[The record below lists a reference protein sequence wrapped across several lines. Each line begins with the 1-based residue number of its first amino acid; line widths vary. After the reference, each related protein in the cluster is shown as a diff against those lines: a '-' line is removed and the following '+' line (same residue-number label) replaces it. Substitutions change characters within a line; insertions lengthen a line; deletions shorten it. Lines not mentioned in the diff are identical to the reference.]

1 MKAGESVSALRWQH
15 CPMKPALHPFSR
27 RWPLPQLAAALGLS
41 LLGHGLLLDALG
53 PDPQHLSAGPAA
65 SAAPARAVSM
75 QLRPAGAPDKPAAP
89 TPPAPLAQPAAA
101 RAKPDRPSAPAVM
114 VQAVAEDGRR
124 EPTAGSAPPLPQGI
138 LLSPAPFN
146 ARYALTQQ
154 GRSGQA
160 RLHWHS
166 EGGRYTLRLERWLD
180 DGRPL
185 QSWQS
190 QGRWDAR
197 GLAPERF
204 ATAERGR
211 EKQATNF
218 RSSEGLISFSSST
231 EQQPLIPG
239 VQDRLSWWVQLAAL
253 AQVAPGSLAQG
264 QALQLPIVA
273 LRGPVT
279 AWRFVVSGH
288 EALALPDG
296 RVVQAVR
303 LEGSPEPLPSQRLE
317 VWLAG
322 EPPALPLRLRQ
333 TWEDQ
338 EISEYR
344 LISVNQP

>member
-15 CPMKPALHPFSR
+15 CPMKPALHSFGR
-27 RWPLPQLAAALGLS
+27 RWPLPQLATALGLS
-41 LLGHGLLLDALG
+41 LLGHGLLLGALEPDAPRLTV
-53 PDPQHLSAGPAA
+53 GPAA
-65 SAAPARAVSM
+65 PAAQARPASM
-75 QLRPAGAPDKPAAP
+75 QLRPAGAPDRAAAP
-89 TPPAPLAQPAAA
+89 APPRVQPTSAQASPA
-101 RAKPDRPSAPAVM
+101 RPSAPALM
-114 VQAVAEDGRR
+114 TQAVAAGERP
-124 EPTAGSAPPLPQGI
+124 EATADPAPPLPQDL
-138 LLSPAPFN
+138 LLSPAPFS
-146 ARYALTQQ
+146 ARYALTLQ

-160 RLHWHS
+160 RLHWQR
-166 EGGRYTLRLERWLD
+166 EEDGRYTLRLERWLD

-185 QSWQS
+185 PSWHS

-204 ATAERGR
+204 ATAERGQ

-231 EQQPLIPG
+231 EQQALIPG
-239 VQDRLSWWVQLAAL
+239 VQDRLSWWLQLAAL
-253 AQVAPGSLAQG
+253 AQAAPGRLTLGQG
-264 QALQLPIVA
+264 LQLPIVA

-288 EALALPDG
+288 ETLVLPDG
-296 RVVQAVR
+296 RVMQAIR
-303 LEGSPEPLPSQRLE
+303 LEGSAEGQPSQRLE

-333 TWEDQ
+333 TWESQ

-344 LISVNQP
+344 LISVDQP

>member
-1 MKAGESVSALRWQH
+1 VQAMAEGQ
-15 CPMKPALHPFSR
+15 R
-27 RWPLPQLAAALGLS
+27 REAATE
-41 LLGHGLLLDALG
+41 
-53 PDPQHLSAGPAA
+53 
-65 SAAPARAVSM
+65 AAPA
-75 QLRPAGAPDKPAAP
+75 
-89 TPPAPLAQPAAA
+89 
-101 RAKPDRPSAPAVM
+101 
-114 VQAVAEDGRR
+114 
-124 EPTAGSAPPLPQGI
+124 PQQEL
-138 LLSPAPFN
+138 LLSPAPFS

-166 EGGRYTLRLERWLD
+166 EDGRYTLRLERWLD

-185 QSWQS
+185 PSWHS

-218 RSSEGLISFSSST
+218 RPDEGLISFSSST
-231 EQQPLIPG
+231 EQQALTPG

-253 AQVAPGSLAQG
+253 AQAAPGSLAPG
-264 QALQLPIVA
+264 QALQLPVVA

-296 RVVQAVR
+296 RVIQAIR
-303 LEGSPEPLPSQRLE
+303 LEGSAEGRPSQRLE
-317 VWLAG
+317 IWLAG

-333 TWEDQ
+333 TWEKQ

-344 LISVNQP
+344 LISVEQP